1 VQSREVEAIGCMG
14 GSSRIRRTTCKW
26 QRQKAAGGQG
36 CTGPGKRS
44 SEGRRCVGRRGWKW
58 PQQKKKKSRG
68 ACVKGIAETHTQTN
82 ADVEVGVQVRSHP
95 FRSTS
100 LSDSNAHVPRLL
112 QVVASSSIP
121 DLARVRHEKA
131 HTLNDRRPST
141 ETLTDAP
148 GRKGCQTMR
157 RSHRRRQ
164 DSTGFTL

>member
-1 VQSREVEAIGCMG
+1 
-14 GSSRIRRTTCKW
+14 
-26 QRQKAAGGQG
+26 
-36 CTGPGKRS
+36 
-44 SEGRRCVGRRGWKW
+44 
-58 PQQKKKKSRG
+58 
-68 ACVKGIAETHTQTN
+68 VKGIAETHTQTN